1 MRIGFGKDVH
11 RLVKKRKLV
20 LGGVEIPHDKGLI
33 SHSDGD
39 VVIHALVDAIIGA
52 LNLGDIGKLF
62 PDTDAKYYNC
72 SSLYFLGKVE
82 ELIVRENCKVDYIDI
97 FISAEAPKLG
107 KYVSFMKYNIAQYL
121 KIDEKRISI
130 KCGTN
135 EKLGYIG
142 KKQGIEAYAVVL
154 LKEEKD
160 G

>member
-20 LGGVEIPHDKGLI
+20 LGGVEIPYEKGLI

-39 VVIHALVDAIIGA
+39 VVIHSLVDAIIGA

-62 PDTDAKYYNC
+62 PDTDPKYFNC
-72 SSLYFLGKVE
+72 SSLFFLKETEKMVEQNKCKVE
-82 ELIVRENCKVDYIDI
+82 YIDI

-107 KYVSFMKYNIAQYL
+107 NYVSFMKYNISQYL
-121 KIDEKRISI
+121 KIDVNRISI

-142 KKQGIEAYAVVL
+142 KKQGIESYAVVL